1 MHGSK
6 RTQNSMKKRLL
17 PKVKFGGGF
26 IMLWGCV
33 ASAGTGTVVKLEVRM
48 DSIHISRF
56 SGVMSR
62 SPSQSWSCAG
72 NGCFNKIMTPHIAQ
86 NLLWHLCR
94 GTSTMFSNGFP
105 SPQIWTSSKICGM
118 IWSGLSM
125 LGTLQ
130 TSMKYRGFARSNRP
144 IYHRPGSRHSLVATE
159 SLYRLLF
166 LQKEALIWFFYEGV
180 QIYAQA
186 YFCFG
191 AYCAFSINPINL
203 ISLLLKYS
211 VPQLFHILKRSCGI
225 KHPVIDE

>member
-1 MHGSK
+1 
-6 RTQNSMKKRLL
+6 
-17 PKVKFGGGF
+17 
-26 IMLWGCV
+26 MLWGCV

-86 NLLWHLCR
+86 YLLWHLCR

-130 TSMKYRGFARSNRP
+130 TSMKYRGFARSNSQSTIIQDPDTHWWLQKAYTGCYFCKRRLWYDFSMRVSKFMHRP
-144 IYHRPGSRHSLVATE
+144 IFVLVHIAHF
-159 SLYRLLF
+159 LLT
-166 LQKEALIWFFYEGV
+166 Q
-180 QIYAQA
+180 
-186 YFCFG
+186 
-191 AYCAFSINPINL
+191 
-203 ISLLLKYS
+203 
-211 VPQLFHILKRSCGI
+211 
-225 KHPVIDE
+225 